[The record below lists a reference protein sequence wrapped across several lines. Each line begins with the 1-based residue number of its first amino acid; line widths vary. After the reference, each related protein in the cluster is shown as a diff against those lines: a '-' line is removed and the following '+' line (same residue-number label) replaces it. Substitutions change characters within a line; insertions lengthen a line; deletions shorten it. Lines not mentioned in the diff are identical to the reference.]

1 MAISFLGRRFVTSK
15 TAPGN
20 FLPIKSQENTQIY
33 NKQPS
38 MRGEDQAVAEEWA
51 SMTENFWKDKY
62 PVGIAAEINPDQ
74 YPNIQAVL
82 KESCQRFADKP
93 AYSNMGKTI
102 TYGELY
108 ELSGNFAAYLQHN
121 TDLQPGDRIAVQL
134 PNILQYPVVVFGALR
149 AGLVVVNTNPLYTA
163 RELEHQFN
171 DSGAKALVS
180 LANMAHLV
188 EQVLPKTGIKTVII
202 TEVADML
209 SPLKRLLV
217 NSLIKH
223 VKKMVPAYNI
233 PHAIKFTE
241 AMAKGR
247 GRAVK
252 EVTPSS
258 ADIAVLQY
266 TGGTT
271 GVAKGAM
278 LTHCN
283 LIANMF
289 QARAMMAT
297 NMQEGNEVII
307 TPLPLYHIYAF
318 TFHCMTMM
326 LIGNHNVLITNP
338 RDLPAMNKD
347 LAKYKFT
354 GFVGLNTLFV
364 ALCNNEDFRK
374 LDFSSLKITFS
385 GGMALQ
391 LATAERWKQVTGSPV
406 CEGYGM
412 TETSPVVS
420 VNPIQN
426 IQIGTIGIPV
436 PSTLCKVI
444 DDEGVE
450 QPLGSIGELCVK
462 GPQVMK
468 GYWQRQEATDEILD
482 ADGWIRTGDIAVIQE
497 DGYMRIVD
505 RKKDMIL
512 VSGFNVYPNELE
524 DVLATLPGVLQCA
537 AIGVPDEKS
546 GEAIKIFV
554 VVKPGEALTKELV
567 MAHMRANVTGY
578 KVPRAVEFRDA
589 LPTTNVG
596 KILRRELR
604 DEELKKLRA

>member
-1 MAISFLGRRFVTSK
+1 
-15 TAPGN
+15 
-20 FLPIKSQENTQIY
+20 
-33 NKQPS
+33 
-38 MRGEDQAVAEEWA
+38 
-51 SMTENFWKDKY
+51 MTENFWKDKY
-62 PVGIAAEINPDQ
+62 PAGIASEINPDQ
-74 YPNIQAVL
+74 YPNIQVVL

-93 AYSNMGKTI
+93 AFSNMGKTI

-108 ELSGNFAAYLQHN
+108 ELSGTFAAYLQQH

-134 PNILQYPVVVFGALR
+134 PNVLQYPVVVFGALR
-149 AGLVVVNTNPLYTA
+149 AGLIVVNTNPLYTA
-163 RELEHQFN
+163 REMEHQFN

-180 LANMAHLV
+180 LANMAHLA

-202 TEVADML
+202 TEVGDML

-217 NSLIKH
+217 NSVVKH
-223 VKKMVPAYNI
+223 VKKMVPAYNL
-233 PHAIKFTE
+233 PQSIKLT
-241 AMAKGR
+241 AALAKGR
-247 GRAVK
+247 GLAVK
-252 EVTPSS
+252 DAAPRSG
-258 ADIAVLQY
+258 DIAVLQY

-278 LTHCN
+278 LTHRN
-283 LIANMF
+283 LIANML
-289 QARAMMAT
+289 QVKALMGAEMS
-297 NMQEGNEVII
+297 EGSEVLIA
-307 TPLPLYHIYAF
+307 PLPLYHIYAF
-318 TFHCMTMM
+318 TFHCMAMM
-326 LIGNHNVLITNP
+326 LIGGHNVLITNP
-338 RDLPAMNKD
+338 RDLPAMTKD

-374 LDFSSLKITFS
+374 LDFSTLKATFS

-391 LATAERWKQVTGSPV
+391 LATAERWKQVTGCSI
-406 CEGYGM
+406 CEGFGM
-412 TETSPVVS
+412 TETSPVAS
-420 VNPIQN
+420 VNPFSN

-444 DDEGVE
+444 DDDGVE

-482 ADGWIRTGDIAVIQE
+482 AEGWLKTGDIAVIQE

-554 VVKPGEALTKELV
+554 VVKPGETLTKEQV
-567 MAHMRANVTGY
+567 MEHMRANVTGY
-578 KVPRAVEFRDA
+578 KVPKAVEFRDV

-604 DEELKKLRA
+604 DEELKKLGKK